1 MKHNILRGK
10 LLALLKELYPDGMEE
25 MAIISI
31 EYEYYKP
38 DDIRAS
44 LAYLTDKNYISKRQT
59 PHLLKPGEMI
69 VGYKIAPAGIDLI
82 DGNIPEDP
90 GITLPRE
97 A

>member
-10 LLALLKELYPDGMEE
+10 LLSLLKELYPDGMEE
-25 MAIISI
+25 MAIIMI
-31 EYEYYKP
+31 EHEYYKP

-44 LAYLTDKNYISKRQT
+44 LAYLADKSYILTKQT

-69 VGYKIAPAGIDLI
+69 VGYKIAPSGIDLI

-90 GITLPRE
+90 GITLSRE

>member
-31 EYEYYKP
+31 EHEYYKP

-44 LAYLTDKNYISKRQT
+44 LEYLTDKTYILKRQT
-59 PHLLKPGEMI
+59 PHPLKPGEMI
-69 VGYKIAPAGIDLI
+69 VGYKISPSGIDLI
-82 DGNIPEDP
+82 DGNIPNDP
-90 GITLPRE
+90 GITLSRG